1 MLSFFLFSIA
11 FAAPPNI
18 EKISVSEMYKIMYEP
33 YELNASEPRTAAA
46 CQNVKPNIT
55 FILRDHGDT
64 TSGSGFKFYNVA
76 GTPEEIAQFTA
87 AAQYMK
93 QINDPIESING
104 TNLVIFVQFTRE
116 ASYKQEAVFW
126 VVIVTLI
133 IFIGFVVSSLT
144 IWHLDRYDLDPA
156 NSLLFV
162 TEGNSIVAGTND
174 PK

>member
-1 MLSFFLFSIA
+1 MN
-11 FAAPPNI
+11 P
-18 EKISVSEMYKIMYEP
+18 
-33 YELNASEPRTAAA
+33 
-46 CQNVKPNIT
+46 
-55 FILRDHGDT
+55 
-64 TSGSGFKFYNVA
+64 
-76 GTPEEIAQFTA
+76 
-87 AAQYMK
+87 
-93 QINDPIESING
+93 INDPIEKING
-104 TNLVIFVQFTRE
+104 SNKVIFVQFTRE